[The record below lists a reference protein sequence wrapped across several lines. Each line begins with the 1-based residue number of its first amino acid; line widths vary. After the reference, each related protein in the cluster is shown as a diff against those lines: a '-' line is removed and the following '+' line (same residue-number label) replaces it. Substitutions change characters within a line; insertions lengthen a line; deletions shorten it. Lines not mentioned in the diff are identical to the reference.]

1 MNELAAWLKRSD
13 DMNQNRVAQALGT
26 TRQAVQSWCCGRV
39 KPGLYYALALER
51 LSHGEVGLDAWLT
64 ADEKLMLRGLLKN
77 EVDSGEDGA

>member
-1 MNELAAWLKRSD
+1 MNELAAWLKRS

-26 TRQAVQSWCCGRV
+26 TRQAVQSWVCGRV

-64 ADEKLMLRGLLKN
+64 ADEKLMLRGLLRG
-77 EVDSGEDGA
+77 EVDSGGDKA